1 MAALTAPDPAGDG
14 PLAGIRIIDMT
25 NVIMGPFAT
34 HILADMGA
42 DVIKVEGPEGDSFRG
57 YRPAR
62 HEGMAGAFLHLNRNK
77 RSVMLDL
84 KTAAGRIVLDRLIA
98 TADVFLHALRPK
110 AVARLGYDEAAVRA
124 RKPDIIYCGAYGFA
138 ADGPYGDKAAYDDL
152 IQAGSGLAALHV
164 PARGEPAYMPTV
176 LCDKLAGQAIAY
188 AVLAALFHR
197 LRTGI
202 GQAIEVPMFET
213 TVEFAFIEHLGGF
226 GFLPELGKPG
236 FRRVLDKFRKPYRTA
251 DGYACIL
258 PYSDRNWRDFFDFTG
273 PHRVHGRPPLRQA
286 RRPGAKHR
294 NPLSGHRGPRR
305 LCAVI
310 LPTGW
315 RSATRVSIPCMP
327 VLALEDLPDDPH
339 LKAVGFF
346 GEAEHPHRRRLP
358 HPAQPRDIQPDAQ
371 PLAPPRAPAGRAY
384 PRIAGRTGPGRARTG
399 DDIMTDQIHFSVT
412 EGVAT
417 IVLNRVE
424 RNERLYLR
432 NDRGL
437 DRRTCPL
444 PHG

>member
-1 MAALTAPDPAGDG
+1 MILDGSRNQPASARALALSGPDSTADG

-42 DVIKVEGPEGDSFRG
+42 DVIKVEGPDGDSFRG

-84 KTAAGRIVLDRLIA
+84 KTASGRTVLDRLIG

-226 GFLPELGKPG
+226 GFLPALGKPG

-273 PHRVHGRPPLRQA
+273 RTEFMGDPRYDKLADRVQNIETLYQAIEAEAPLRSTA
-286 RRPGAKHR
+286 DWVAF
-294 NPLSGHRGPRR
+294 
-305 LCAVI
+305 CD
-310 LPTGW
+310 
-315 RSATRVSIPCMP
+315 RVSIPCMP

-346 GEAEHPHRRRLP
+346 GEAQHP
-358 HPAQPRDIQPDAQ
+358 
-371 PLAPPRAPAGRAY
+371 
-384 PRIAGRTGPGRARTG
+384 
-399 DDIMTDQIHFSVT
+399 T
-412 EGVAT
+412 EGAYRTLRSPVTFSQTPSRLRRHAPRLGEHT
-417 IVLNRVE
+417 HELLVE
-424 RNERLYLR
+424 L
-432 NDRGL
+432 GL
-437 DRRTCPL
+437 AAPEPETTS
-444 PHG
+444 